1 MKAISPRNLVNDE
14 ITKEMGPA
22 LLIENY
28 MSSTKIGE
36 KSEESEQKMDD
47 KVDFSIKYQND

>member
-1 MKAISPRNLVNDE
+1 MKTLSPRNLVNDE

-28 MSSTKIGE
+28 MSCTKIGE
-36 KSEESEQKMDD
+36 KSEESE
-47 KVDFSIKYQND
+47 